1 MTEGAPLAVGIP
13 TIGRQRRP
21 LISRVARFTRTK
33 PLGAIGALLVLLVM
47 ILAIFAPFL
56 SPHDPLALYRD
67 KQFTPPGQ
75 EFILGTDNV
84 GRDLLSRIIWGSR
97 VSLYV
102 GILSVSIGSTIGGV
116 LGLVSAYLGGTFD
129 TTVQRLIDSIMAF
142 PALVLA
148 IAIVAMMG
156 ASTNNVVVALSVVL
170 IPQGCRV
177 IRSAALSAKENQYID
192 AARAIGC
199 SDMRIVFRHLLPQ
212 CVAPFIVLATA
223 SVGWA
228 IVIEASL
235 NFLGVGTPPPTA
247 TWGGMLAG
255 AARRYAESAP
265 WMAIFPGIAISLAVF
280 GFNMLGDA
288 LRDVLDPRLR
298 TG

>member
-1 MTEGAPLAVGIP
+1 MSEAVATLAETRLARRRSLFKGIGNF
-13 TIGRQRRP
+13 IRR
-21 LISRVARFTRTK
+21 K
-33 PLGAIGALLVLLVM
+33 PLGAIGAFLVVLV
-47 ILAIFAPFL
+47 ICTALFAPL
-56 SPHDPLALYRD
+56 ISPYDPLLIFRD
-67 KQFTPPGQ
+67 KQFMPPGEQ
-75 EFILGTDNV
+75 FLLGTDNV
-84 GRDLLSRIIWGSR
+84 GRDLLSRLIWGSQ

-102 GILSVSIGSTIGGV
+102 GVLSVAVGSTIGAV
-116 LGLVSAYLGGTFD
+116 LGLTSAYFGGSFD
-129 TTVQRLIDSIMAF
+129 TVVQRIIDSIMAF

-156 ASTNNVVVALSVVL
+156 ASTNNVVAALSVVL
-170 IPQGCRV
+170 IPQGTRV
-177 IRSAALSAKENQYID
+177 IRSAALTAKENQYID

-199 SDMRIVFRHLLPQ
+199 SDSRIIFRHLMPQ
-212 CVAPFIVLATA
+212 CMAPFIVLSTA
-223 SVGWA
+223 SIGWA

-235 NFLGVGTPPPTA
+235 NFLGVGTPPPTP
-247 TWGGMLAG
+247 TWGGMLSG

-298 TG
+298 VG

>member
-1 MTEGAPLAVGIP
+1 MSGEAAVGL
-13 TIGRQRRP
+13 TWESQRRRGSAFGAV
-21 LISRVARFTRTK
+21 SRFVRKK
-33 PLGAIGALLVLLVM
+33 PLGAVGGFLVTVVVLAALL
-47 ILAIFAPFL
+47 APFV
-56 SPHDPLALYRD
+56 SPHDPITIYRG
-67 KQFTPPGQ
+67 KQFVPPGSV

-84 GRDLLSRIIWGSR
+84 GRDLLSRLIWGSQ

-102 GILSVSIGSTIGGV
+102 GIVSVLVGSTLGAT
-116 LGLVSAYLGGTFD
+116 LGLTSAYFGGTLD
-129 TTVQRLIDSIMAF
+129 TVIQRVIDSIMAF

-156 ASTNNVVVALSVVL
+156 ASTNNVVAALSVVL
-170 IPQGCRV
+170 IPQGARV
-177 IRSAALSAKENQYID
+177 IRAAALSAKENQYID

-199 SDMRIVFRHLLPQ
+199 SDIRIISRHLFPQ

-228 IVIEASL
+228 IVVEASL
-235 NFLGVGTPPPTA
+235 NFLGVGTPPPTP
-247 TWGGMLAG
+247 TWGGMLSG
-255 AARRYAESAP
+255 AARRYAETAP

>member
-1 MTEGAPLAVGIP
+1 MRRETALGMTRSDL
-13 TIGRQRRP
+13 RR
-21 LISRVARFTRTK
+21 RVSAWAALSRFTRRK
-33 PLGAIGALLVLLVM
+33 PLGAAGGFLVLLVVFAA
-47 ILAIFAPFL
+47 LFAPFI
-56 SPHDPLALYRD
+56 SPHDPIFIYRG
-67 KQFTPPGQ
+67 KQFTPPGA
-75 EFILGTDNV
+75 EFLLGTDNV
-84 GRDLLSRIIWGSR
+84 GRDLLSRLIWGSR

-102 GILSVSIGSTIGGV
+102 GAFSVLIGSSIGAMLGV
-116 LGLVSAYLGGTFD
+116 TSAYFGRTFD
-129 TTVQRLIDSIMAF
+129 TVVQRVIDSIMAF

-156 ASTNNVVVALSVVL
+156 ASTNNVMAALSVVL
-170 IPQGCRV
+170 IPQGTRV
-177 IRSAALSAKENQYID
+177 IRSTALSAKENQYIE

-199 SDMRIVFRHLLPQ
+199 SDLRIILRHLLPQ

-235 NFLGVGTPPPTA
+235 NFLGVGTPPPTP
-247 TWGGMLAG
+247 TWGGMLSG

-265 WMAIFPGIAISLAVF
+265 WMAIFPGIAISFAVF